1 MEFFNEHFVFLVV
14 CHIWE
19 ARFIDRFCQS
29 GKNVKNI
36 FCDLYT
42 PKPFCLFP
50 ASFSFQID

>member
-19 ARFIDRFCQS
+19 ARSIDRFCQS

-36 FCDLYT
+36 FRDLYT